1 MADLLGAVSALAD
14 PLLKAKV
21 DRAIS
26 SIARTL
32 DLFGCVDLPCRPSL
46 SLSPCFPRALLDPP
60 PSSPLTIHP
69 SLFHS

>member
-32 DLFGCVDLPCRPSL
+32 DLFGCVDLPSL
-46 SLSPCFPRALLDPP
+46 SLSLSLFPAR
-60 PSSPLTIHP
+60 PSRPSPLLSPSIHHFFI
-69 SLFHS
+69 LK